1 MDSHI
6 TMHNMRDKCIR
17 LVGAFLIGYVF
28 VVHMVID
35 ASGEWNGLFHVIYTA
50 CVFSEFLVI
59 FLCIF
64 TLRADRWSAKMVT
77 AYLVWLVLSRP
88 LCGDTKLTVSIELIT
103 IVAFC
108 TSIMCYAL
116 SLDAVYRRRLVAVF
130 SVIICVFY
138 LVIAVSIIY
147 VAVTRTVVRL
157 PFDIT
162 VGIKSEGEMRYVT
175 AFGRQRSIAAQW
187 SCLSFCLTAYLI
199 YICRSKIARIFLGIS
214 EVFFFVA
221 VSLSLSRTAMAS
233 LAAAVAMLTALLA
246 QKVLTNKKDTV
257 RVLAALLAAIAV
269 LPAAYKLQSA
279 AGSAV
284 EHISRKYVSICD
296 NKEPSDAGT
305 ASAAGTAMDVYTENM
320 TELTEDD
327 ILYTDTRGSDNV
339 KILSGRVLL
348 WKCVIAALR
357 FEPERLLHGGS
368 VNEYMTLVHIL
379 RERVEINT
387 HNFLLEPLLLTGIP
401 GFFAVFTF
409 TAILVVRMI
418 KVFFSKGAD
427 GRAKLLTVLLGSLL
441 IRNMGEAQIFRVDD
455 ITNYV
460 FCLAAGAFLAY
471 SYELFPEKAILR
483 KVPEKENGI

>member
-64 TLRADRWSAKMVT
+64 TLRADRLSAKMVT

-88 LCGDTKLTVSIELIT
+88 LCGDTKLTVNIELIT

-175 AFGRQRSIAAQW
+175 VFGRQRSIAAQW

-284 EHISRKYVSICD
+284 EHLSQQYISFFDDEETS
-296 NKEPSDAGT
+296 N
-305 ASAAGTAMDVYTENM
+305 AGTAMDAHTGKVTELAEEGVLYTE
-320 TELTEDD
+320 
-327 ILYTDTRGSDNV
+327 TRNSDNT
-339 KILSGRVLL
+339 KMLGGRVKL
-348 WKCVIAALR
+348 WKCILSVLR
-357 FEPERLLHGGS
+357 FEPERFLHGGS
-368 VNEYMTLVHIL
+368 VDDYMTLVCIFGK
-379 RERVEINT
+379 EVVINT

-418 KVFFSKGAD
+418 KVFFSKEAD

-460 FCLAAGAFLAY
+460 FCLAVGAFLAY

-483 KVPEKENGI
+483 KVTEKENGI